1 MANKKL
7 AYKNVCILVDN
18 SGDIISILDVKTLST
33 DQIKELKEK
42 AQINT
47 AKINSRFA
55 LLDELKERLEKVEKE
70 LAYNRGDITEEE
82 YKGGND

>member
-1 MANKKL
+1 MVNKKL
-7 AYKNVCILVDN
+7 AYKNVCLLVDN
-18 SGDIISILDVKTLST
+18 DGDIISVLDVKTLST
-33 DQIKELKEK
+33 EQIKELKEK
-42 AQINT
+42 ANLNIV
-47 AKINSRFA
+47 KINNRFA

>member
-1 MANKKL
+1 MVNKKL
-7 AYKNVCILVDN
+7 AYKNVCVLVDN
-18 SGDIISILDVKTLST
+18 DGDVISVLDVKTLST
-33 DQIKELKEK
+33 EQIKELKEK
-42 AQINT
+42 ANINI
-47 AKINSRFA
+47 AKINNRFA